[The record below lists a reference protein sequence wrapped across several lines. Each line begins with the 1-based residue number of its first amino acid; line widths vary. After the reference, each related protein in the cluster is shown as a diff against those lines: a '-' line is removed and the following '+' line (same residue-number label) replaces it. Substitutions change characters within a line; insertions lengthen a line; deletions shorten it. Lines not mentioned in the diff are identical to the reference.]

1 MAKVALHLQHGT
13 MSCRH
18 LKGAL
23 PLVRGQKFRQV
34 QLYPIPGAADIA
46 GPVGIFLVPF
56 HDSRFARLRHLIGVK
71 VAPGRCSP
79 KISILSARNAFLTK
93 SAENVLVL
101 RTGSLN
107 IVFHVTS
114 SLPLQALVTLQK

>member
-1 MAKVALHLQHGT
+1 
-13 MSCRH
+13 
-18 LKGAL
+18 
-23 PLVRGQKFRQV
+23 
-34 QLYPIPGAADIA
+34 
-46 GPVGIFLVPF
+46 
-56 HDSRFARLRHLIGVK
+56 
-71 VAPGRCSP
+71 
-79 KISILSARNAFLTK
+79 LSARNAFLTK